1 MSGPSNSPDN
11 KSGAD
16 AASTEEV
23 PPSFDDMSASRQ
35 KTIMQS
41 FLLYNIASFADRSLA
56 LTPKRYVDTQ
66 MGEGAGKPSYSR
78 VMRLEG
84 PPTGIIN
91 KLTMASGSSEFI
103 EMKPHEI
110 SNLVPMIRM
119 YKILYNGDGDVEQQV
134 EFQFPTRM
142 DKTPGPNVLPGPPLP
157 GENFIVGPDVSMLE
171 DSTST
176 GVGIKSFDYQFI
188 GSNPATVRNDIKAK
202 MVLYFQSFAE
212 LLRVRYSDDGYP
224 YAYIDLFSRS
234 RKLKSGEHPENSP
247 LSEAT
252 LSTVNESNFGITPE
266 KMIECDIPNYI
277 PKRSIYDPI
286 DFEMKVA
293 VGWADPTTT
302 KGTIES
308 DIAREAGKN
317 ANYAMFLTL
326 VDHGFDFEDDG
337 TFTLTLNYRA
347 RTGAMLSDNG
357 ADVLDLE
364 DSAITLPPLK
374 DMAGGATF
382 TSFMKFYNPAAGG
395 FMNWENVGNGGT
407 ASEMAQAFKYY
418 IFLAEACC
426 DDEALK
432 VAKEALTNFYDFMR
446 SAKYMQFTKDMIAAN
461 ALHTVSIDGEMFKNF
476 VAKKPQADRGQI
488 TSQQLELGSTI
499 NQTDPDGN
507 KLLKEQGLDE
517 IIGKQLGGGIQ
528 DAWKSKTVME
538 QEIEIGDAEVINIK
552 YVYLGDIVEVMTRRA
567 MGGLRNKGLSKQE
580 ASKVK
585 VLLGNVDIASPVAG
599 QPDRR
604 INIADI
610 PIAFETFRL
619 FWHKKVIESRRNT
632 YPLLNFL
639 RDVIKFTVHNV
650 LNNPWVENDDQKGQR
665 LILRAANISLPAMS
679 DGSEPLENWMSNND
693 ILSNTTAGSSP
704 IRYGDVVYDTTY
716 LKMRTVDLAAITE
729 NDPLS
734 FQKSNVDAKE
744 LYNYI
749 VLYLENG
756 SLTYMNKSSIPK
768 GLTRKE
774 YDKSI
779 GIHHFG
785 FGEDRGILKT
795 AKFSKT
801 DQPYLREA
809 RYASHRGFSPFDQLS
824 SVYDVE
830 ITTFGAPFY
839 YPGQYVWIEPRGLG
853 YSDNASYRV
862 GSPDVGR
869 NIDGSPGSIA
879 YEMGL
884 GGYHIITEVGGYLE
898 DGKYETKIK
907 CRYDNSGADR
917 GERVGHG
924 SQDEE
929 EKCPAPEP
937 TGFFGTLFG

>member
-1 MSGPSNSPDN
+1 MPEPKDSPDN
-11 KSGAD
+11 NSGAD
-16 AASTEEV
+16 ATSTEET
-23 PPSFDDMSASRQ
+23 PPNFDDMSASRQ
-35 KTIMQS
+35 KTVMQS
-41 FLLYNIASFADRSLA
+41 FLLYNISSFAERSA
-56 LTPKRYVDTQ
+56 ILTPKRYTDTVW
-66 MGEGAGKPSYSR
+66 GEAAGKPSYAKLL
-78 VMRLEG
+78 RLEG

-119 YKILYNGDGDVEQQV
+119 YKILYNDDGDVEQQV

-142 DKTPGPNVLPGPPLP
+142 DKTPGPSVVPGAPAP
-157 GENFIVGPDVSMLE
+157 GENYVAGPHVSMLE

-212 LLRVRYSDDGYP
+212 LLRLRHSDDGFP

-234 RKLKSGEHPENSP
+234 RKLKAGENPEHSP

-252 LSTVNESNFGITPE
+252 LSTVNEASFGITPA

-302 KGTIES
+302 NGTIES
-308 DIAREAGKN
+308 DVAREAGKN

-364 DSAITLPPLK
+364 TEIYDLPPLK

-382 TSFMKFYNPAAGG
+382 TSFMKFYNPSAGG
-395 FMNWENVGNGGT
+395 FMNWDNVANGGT
-407 ASEMAQAFKYY
+407 AKEIAAAFKYF

-432 VAKEALTNFYDFMR
+432 TAKEGLTNFYDFMR
-446 SAKYMQFTKDMIAAN
+446 SMKYMQFTNDMMTAN

-488 TSQQLELGSTI
+488 STQQLEEGGTISETEFKDFTGNELGMQEI
-499 NQTDPDGN
+499 V
-507 KLLKEQGLDE
+507 GL
-517 IIGKQLGGGIQ
+517 QLGGGIQ
-528 DAWKSKTVME
+528 DAWKSKNVME
-538 QEIEIGDAEVINIK
+538 KEIELGDAEVVNIK

-567 MGGLRNKGLSKQE
+567 MDALQAKGLSKQE
-580 ASKVK
+580 SNKVK
-585 VLLGNVDIASPVAG
+585 VLLGNVDIANPITG

-604 INIADI
+604 INVADI

-632 YPLLNFL
+632 YPLMNFL

-650 LNNPWVENDDQKGQR
+650 LNNPWVENDDQKSQR
-665 LILRAANISLPAMS
+665 LILRAATISLPAMS
-679 DGSEPLENWMSNND
+679 DGTDPLEDWMSNHD

-716 LKMRTVDLAAITE
+716 LKMRTVDLAAVTA

-749 VLYLENG
+749 ILYLENG
-756 SLTYMNKSSIPK
+756 SLTYMNKSSIPE
-768 GLTRKE
+768 GSTRKE
-774 YDKSI
+774 YDKTI

-830 ITTFGAPFY
+830 VTTFGAPFY
-839 YPGQYVWIEPRGLG
+839 YPGQYIWIEPRGLG
-853 YSDNASYRV
+853 YSDDTSYRV

-917 GERVGHG
+917 GERVGYG

-937 TGFFGTLFG
+937 VGIMGALFG